1 LLQELYAHLN
11 PMPYEAAAQME
22 EDLPEDLRREGCTVR
37 GGHQPRV
44 PLKSPGRWRHL
55 PLPEDAQRDM
65 VPAATAVAGTFGP
78 ADYRRPEPMKQRA

>member
-1 LLQELYAHLN
+1 
-11 PMPYEAAAQME
+11 MPYEAAAQME
-22 EDLPEDLRREGCTVR
+22 KDLPEDLRCEGYTVR
-37 GGHQPRV
+37 GRHQPRV
-44 PLKSPGRWRHL
+44 LLKSPERWHHL